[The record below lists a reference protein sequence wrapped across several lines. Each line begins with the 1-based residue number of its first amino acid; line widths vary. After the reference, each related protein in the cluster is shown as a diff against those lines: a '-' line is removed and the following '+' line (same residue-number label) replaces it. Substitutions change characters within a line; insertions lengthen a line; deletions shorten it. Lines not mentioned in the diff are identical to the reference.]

1 MEQSDFNISALI
13 YKVLTGLA
21 SGQEQEELGQL
32 IKNDPELFRIVN
44 EIKEEIVSDKD
55 IKVEN
60 IYWEE
65 FLEKRANNNKKRIPS
80 LLKIAAILIPFGLII
95 GAAWF
100 FFSDT
105 NKVNYAE
112 LLSTGKFEKGVLI
125 LEDGSEVPLNEDLST
140 VQYLSERKELV
151 VNRDT
156 LLAMGKGTTNIYKKN
171 NLNILVMPYGKRTSI
186 VLSDGTKIWVNSGS
200 QLIYPTEFT
209 GKKREVFLEGEAFF
223 EVEEDRKRPFIV
235 TTAIRSIEVYGTSFN
250 VFAYKSDQNFETV
263 LVEGSIALFE
273 PDANWF
279 DKPEVVLEPNQL
291 YVLNK
296 KTNRSYLKTVDVEY
310 YTSWIDGKLL
320 LDQMTMGKL
329 AVTLQRLYNVNIIFS
344 DKSIEN
350 YKITGKLNL
359 YDNIDITMGVVGNTI
374 PFYYKIEGNNITV
387 IKK

>member
-1 MEQSDFNISALI
+1 MKQSDFNISDLI
-13 YKVLTGLA
+13 YRTLTGLA
-21 SGQEQEELGQL
+21 SEQEQEEFGQL

-60 IYWEE
+60 IYWEK
-65 FLEKRANNNKKRIPS
+65 FLERRANNNKKRIPS
-80 LLKIAAILIPFGLII
+80 LLKIAAILIPLGLII
-95 GAAWF
+95 GTAWF

-105 NKVNYAE
+105 NKVNYTE

-140 VQYLSERKELV
+140 VQYLSGRKELV

-156 LLAMGKGTTNIYKKN
+156 LLTLGKGTTNIYKKN

-223 EVEEDRKRPFIV
+223 DVEEDRKRPFIV
-235 TTAIRSIEVYGTSFN
+235 TTATRSIEVYGTRFN

-273 PDANWF
+273 PDATWF

-320 LDQMTMGKL
+320 LDQMTMGRL

-359 YDNIDITMGVVGNTI
+359 YDNIDITMEVVGNTI